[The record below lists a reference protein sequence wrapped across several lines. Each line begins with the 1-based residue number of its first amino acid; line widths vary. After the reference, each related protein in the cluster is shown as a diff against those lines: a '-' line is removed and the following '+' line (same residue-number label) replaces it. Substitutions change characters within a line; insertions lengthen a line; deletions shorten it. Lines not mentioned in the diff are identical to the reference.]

1 MTESVKI
8 KHNLTPGMGLIPK
21 WKVCFAATWGLCG
34 QGRTGKCPAGV
45 GRVRGFAFSC
55 AFARSFKCHRLV
67 TGNGIQ
73 SRPLHGGQHKRPE
86 VKQLKNKRISNSVK

>member
-55 AFARSFKCHRLV
+55 AFARSFKYHRLV
-67 TGNGIQ
+67 WIPPRDRQ
-73 SRPLHGGQHKRPE
+73 RHPE
-86 VKQLKNKRISNSVK
+86 PPSARGAAQKARSEAA